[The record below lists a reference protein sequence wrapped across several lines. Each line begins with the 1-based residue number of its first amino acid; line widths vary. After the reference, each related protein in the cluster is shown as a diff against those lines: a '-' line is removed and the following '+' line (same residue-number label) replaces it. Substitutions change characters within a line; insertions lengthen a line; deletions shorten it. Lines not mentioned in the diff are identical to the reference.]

1 MTAKN
6 FEDYLN
12 QHHIHYEK
20 IPHARTYTA
29 QETAA
34 AAHISGRVFA
44 KTVMIKLDG
53 RLVMMVLPA
62 HYRTDL
68 DFIKKIAG
76 AQSAELATET
86 EFKDLFPDCEVGA
99 MPPFG
104 NLYDVNVWV
113 DESLM
118 WDESLIFNA
127 GSHTELMKIATTDF
141 SDLVQPRVVR
151 FPTGL

>member
-1 MTAKN
+1 MSKN
-6 FEDYLN
+6 IEDYLN
-12 QHHIHYEK
+12 EHHVHFEK
-20 IPHARTYTA
+20 IPHERTYTA

-34 AAHISGRVFA
+34 SAHVRGRDFA
-44 KTVMIKLDG
+44 KSVIVKVDDQ
-53 RLVMMVLPA
+53 LVMMVLPA

-68 DFIKKIAG
+68 DFIRRMAG
-76 AQSAELATET
+76 AGTAVLAGEA

-104 NLYDVNVWV
+104 NLYNVDVWV

-118 WDESLIFNA
+118 WEESLVFNA
-127 GSHTELMKIATTDF
+127 GSHTELIKIAASDF
-141 SDLVQPRVVR
+141 KDLVHPKIVR